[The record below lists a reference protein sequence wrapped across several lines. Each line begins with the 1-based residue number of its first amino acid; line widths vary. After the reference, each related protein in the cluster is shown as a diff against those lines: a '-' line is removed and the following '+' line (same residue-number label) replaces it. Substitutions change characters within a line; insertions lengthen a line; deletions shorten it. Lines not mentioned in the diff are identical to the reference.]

1 MNGEISG
8 SSQAGFVHCLKQ
20 YVFSAVLHGM
30 VAAMPAPPVN
40 TPVPYAP
47 MAQITL
53 LATMQA
59 K

>member
-1 MNGEISG
+1 
-8 SSQAGFVHCLKQ
+8 LKQ
-20 YVFSAVLHGM
+20 YLFRAVLHGM

-47 MAQITL
+47 KAQMTL
-53 LATMQA
+53 LVMMQA